1 MNHSTTAPVPPE
13 PAHGGLDK
21 RRDLLTGDVIGT
33 ARVGGAAEAAEAVDR
48 AHAAFARSLPA
59 DVRSR
64 VLARTAEL
72 MEQAA
77 EELAV
82 LIRRE
87 VGKPAAAAATEV
99 ARAITTTRY
108 ASEEARR
115 LPGERVPLEAT
126 AAGAGVLAVTVP
138 EPRGGVAAI
147 TPFNFPVNLVMHKV
161 APALA
166 AGCPVV
172 LKPSE
177 KAPLS
182 SLRIAEL
189 LAEAGLPDGW
199 LEIVHGPPEP
209 IVDSWL
215 ADDRVAVLT
224 FTGSAAVGWDLK
236 ARSPRKA
243 HILELGSTSAMYV
256 SREADLDLA
265 RRDAVAAGFGYAGQ
279 ACISLQRLYLDDAIA
294 DEFLEGL
301 ASDVTALPAGD
312 PADPTV
318 VVGPLITQ
326 PAALRVESWIHE
338 AQARGATVLAGGE
351 RTGSLV
357 TPTLMLGAQPDDKLM
372 SEEVFGPVISAAR
385 VSGTDE
391 AIERINDSRF
401 GLNTSIYTRDLRA
414 AMRFAEQVRSGTVLV
429 NMPPSFRADH
439 MPYGGVGDSGQG
451 REGVRYTIAEM
462 VEMKLV
468 LLSPGGA
475 WEEKR

>member
-1 MNHSTTAPVPPE
+1 M
-13 PAHGGLDK
+13 
-21 RRDLLTGDVIGT
+21 
-33 ARVGGAAEAAEAVDR
+33 GGAAEAARAVDR
-48 AHAAFARSLPA
+48 AQAAFQRGLPA

-64 VLARTAEL
+64 VLARTVDLLE
-72 MEQAA
+72 EAA
-77 EELAV
+77 EEIAL

-87 VGKPAAAAATEV
+87 VGKPATAAATEV
-99 ARAITTTRY
+99 ARAVTTTRY

-138 EPRGGVAAI
+138 EPRGVVAAV

-177 KAPLS
+177 KAPLCS
-182 SLRIAEL
+182 YRIAEL

-199 LEIVHGPPEP
+199 LELVHGPPEP
-209 IVDSWL
+209 IVDTWL

-236 ARSPRKA
+236 ARSPRKV

-256 SREADLDLA
+256 SRDADLELA
-265 RRDAVAAGFGYAGQ
+265 RRDALQAGFGYSGQ

-294 DEFLEGL
+294 EGFLAAL
-301 ASDVTALPAGD
+301 AEDVAALPAGD
-312 PADPTV
+312 PADPAV
-318 VVGPLITQ
+318 VVGPLVTQ
-326 PAALRVESWIHE
+326 AAADRVGSWIDE
-338 AQARGATVLAGGE
+338 ARGRGATVLAGGE
-351 RTGSLV
+351 RDGSLV
-357 TPTLMLGAQPDDKLM
+357 SPTLVLGARPDDKLM

-385 VSGTDE
+385 VTGPDE

-401 GLNTSIYTRDLRA
+401 GLNTSIYTRDIGA
-414 AMRFAEQVRSGTVLV
+414 AMRFAGQVRSGTVLV

-468 LLSPGGA
+468 LLSPGSP